1 LKMSSPVSPQSE
13 FVAGAKAIAPIML
26 GVMPFAAIAG
36 IASIDAGLSPGLAVG
51 MSLGMFAGAAHLAA
65 VQLISLNASLPVIFF
80 TVVIIN
86 LRFVMYSAS
95 LAPHLKTVARR
106 WKPLLAYLLTDQ
118 AYAVSIT
125 RFTLEPQLSG
135 KMWYYLGAAILM
147 WSGWTGAFM
156 TGVFLGAQVPA
167 SWSLDFAVPLTFM
180 ALAVPAIKG
189 RAAIASAAAAAVVV
203 VWAATLPFNLSLITA
218 ALAGIGV
225 GLLVE
230 WRWPGKE
237 AAK

>member
-1 LKMSSPVSPQSE
+1 MSTPASPQSE
-13 FVAGAKAIAPIML
+13 LVAGAKAIAPIML
-26 GVMPFAAIAG
+26 GVMPFATIAG
-36 IASIDAGLSPGLAVG
+36 IASIDAGLSPGLAMG

-65 VQLISLNASLPVIFF
+65 VQLINLNASLPVIFF
-80 TVVIIN
+80 TAVIIN

-95 LAPHLKTVARR
+95 LAPHLKTVASK
-106 WKPLLAYLLTDQ
+106 WKPVLAYMLTDQ

-125 RFTLEPQLSG
+125 RFTVEPQMPF
-135 KMWYYLGAAILM
+135 KVWFYVGAAVPM
-147 WSGWTGAFM
+147 WSIWTVSFM
-156 TGVFLGAQVPA
+156 AGVFLGAQVPA

-189 RAAIASAAAAAVVV
+189 RAAIASAATAAVVV
-203 VWAATLPFNLSLITA
+203 VWAVILPFNLSLITA

-230 WRWPGKE
+230 WRWPAQE
-237 AAK
+237 AAR